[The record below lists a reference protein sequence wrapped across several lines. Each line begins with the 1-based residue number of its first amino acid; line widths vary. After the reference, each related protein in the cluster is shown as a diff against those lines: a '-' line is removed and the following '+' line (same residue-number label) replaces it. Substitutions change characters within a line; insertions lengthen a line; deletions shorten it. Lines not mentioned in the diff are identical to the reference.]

1 MKKLETELNAK
12 LFEES
17 EYLENNMRVEIV
29 GIDKKTHSNYLKR
42 SINYAHQVH
51 TQAIKSVRWDD
62 PHLDEYVLTKTTK
75 PFQMKEVML
84 KMSSPIVRN
93 VTPVLETKL
102 RMISIS

>member
-1 MKKLETELNAK
+1 
-12 LFEES
+12 
-17 EYLENNMRVEIV
+17 MRVEIV
-29 GIDKKTHSNYLKR
+29 GIDKRNPLELSEAVDKLR
-42 SINYAHQVH
+42 SSGTYTGNQIRVMLGDEPG
-51 TQAIKSVRWDD
+51 DD

-75 PFQMKEVML
+75 LFQMKEVML

>member
-1 MKKLETELNAK
+1 MLGDEP
-12 LFEES
+12 
-17 EYLENNMRVEIV
+17 
-29 GIDKKTHSNYLKR
+29 G
-42 SINYAHQVH
+42 
-51 TQAIKSVRWDD
+51 DD

-75 PFQMKEVML
+75 LFQMKEVML